1 MSGTRMT
8 SSGFW
13 TRGTAA
19 VLLTLVWLGGCG
31 PQSAANLR
39 KKPHSLYS
47 FEAPADCETVYD
59 RIVRR
64 ARDRYRVMP
73 MAAHQPGISAKLA
86 PSRDSATITFWDSGR
101 IGIRYIL
108 TADLRQID
116 PARTQIDIH
125 YAARADLQEAKLWGL
140 WANTPLSK

>member
-1 MSGTRMT
+1 MAG
-8 SSGFW
+8 
-13 TRGTAA
+13 
-19 VLLTLVWLGGCG
+19 VLLALVWLAGCG

-47 FEAPADCETVYD
+47 FEAPAGCETVYD

-64 ARDRYRVMP
+64 ARDRYRVIP
-73 MAAHQPGISAKLA
+73 MAPHQPGISTRLA
-86 PSRDSATITFWDSGR
+86 PSRDSATISFWDSGR

-116 PARTQIDIH
+116 PSRTSVEIH
-125 YAARADLQEAKLWGL
+125 YAARANLQEAKLWEL
-140 WANTPLSK
+140 WANTPLPR